1 MTSATDIIRRRRAR
15 APGPSPRDD
24 VFKWV
29 FILAIVIAG
38 TLLIVLAVLYA
49 NLTAGF
55 PAVED
60 IEFAF
65 GPPGAES
72 FQPVGI
78 YDRSGENLLFEFDHP
93 KTVDRKWIPILPGKV
108 STIPNHALDAMIA
121 AIDETFWTNPG
132 YDPGAFASLLG
143 SMIRKENNGAVA
155 PGIAQR
161 LVIAYLLPLEAEPQ
175 SQWIDFLRSSLLATD
190 LTHRYSKEQILEWFA
205 NSAHFGNMAYGID
218 AASLLYFNK
227 HASDL
232 TLAESTILAAFLK
245 EPDLALSG
253 TAQQIQTVQKEI
265 IDRMVQLAMI
275 DESLGDTALRSQ
287 TEVQRE
293 IESLSIDTDEFVV
306 QAWEQLEM
314 ILGPNALHRGGL
326 RVITTIDYDL
336 QVQAEC
342 AAKTHQGRLSGSS
355 LELVVEAEDQ
365 SACVAAGLLPTLR
378 PRDLGIDHN
387 VADFSVVVIDTNTG
401 EILSMLGPALQPR
414 VTGSIFQPFIYVTAF
429 AQGYSPGS
437 MVLDVSPSAD
447 IVEISGDNFEADG
460 FDYHGP
466 VRMRTALANSY
477 RSAAIQTVDLVG
489 VERVL
494 RTAVLMGLR
503 NLEEISAGSSVIEV
517 SETLET
523 NLLDTT
529 FAYSL
534 FANSGKMA
542 GVSVRADAGTAEK
555 EFVSPILIRRVEDAS
570 GRWIYSSV
578 NQVQAVLSSQLA
590 YLIADILSD
599 ETARWSEYG
608 QFGVLDIGRPAGVQT
623 GIVVQNQDNWTIGF
637 TPSMVV
643 GVWMGNKNGDKMYNI
658 DALNGAAAIW
668 HAVIRYATRNIPA
681 TGWTSPPGISH
692 LDVCDPSGLL
702 PTEYCPAVVRET
714 FINGTEPTTQD
725 NLFQPYLVNRETEKL
740 ATMMTPVDLIE
751 ERVYMILP
759 HGAEAWAKSQE
770 LPTPP
775 KEYDTV
781 YESDSRTPE
790 INISSPVSF
799 ATIRGE
805 VRIRGNASP
814 EGMDFYRL
822 QYGSGLNPIRWT
834 QLGQDASN
842 LVEDGLLGIWDTG
855 DLNGLFTLQLVAVF
869 QDGQI
874 ASSEIYVT
882 VDNIPPEIRLL
893 SPQQGL
899 MVTLKESQ
907 EIVLEA
913 EVEDAIEVERV
924 VFYVNGAAIVEFDD
938 LPYSTRWTLTAQGEY
953 VFQVRAYDR
962 AGNLAE
968 SEQIIFSV
976 TN

>member
-15 APGPSPRDD
+15 TPGPSPRDD
-24 VFKWV
+24 AFKWV
-29 FILAIVIAG
+29 LILAIVFAG
-38 TLLIVLAVLYA
+38 TLLIVLALLYA

-72 FQPVGI
+72 FQPVSF
-78 YDRSGENLLFEFDHP
+78 YDRSGEILLFEFVHP
-93 KTVDRKWIPILPGKV
+93 KTVNRKWIPILPGKV
-108 STIPNHALDAMIA
+108 STIPDHALDAMIA

-132 YDPGAFASLLG
+132 YDPGALTSLLG
-143 SMIRKENNGAVA
+143 SMIRKEMKGAVV
-155 PGIAQR
+155 PGITQR
-161 LVIAYLLPLEAEPQ
+161 LAIAYLLPLEAEPQ
-175 SQWIDFLRSSLLATD
+175 SQWVDFLRSSLLATD
-190 LTHRYSKEQILEWFA
+190 LTHRYSKEQILEWFT

-218 AASLLYFNK
+218 AASLLYYNK

-232 TLAESTILAAFLK
+232 TLAESTILAAYLK
-245 EPDLALSG
+245 DPDLAQSG
-253 TAQQIQTVQKEI
+253 TSQQIQNVQKEV
-265 IDRMVQLAMI
+265 IDRMVHLGMI
-275 DESLGDTALRSQ
+275 DESLGDTALRSK
-287 TEVQRE
+287 TEVQRD
-293 IESLSIDTDEFVV
+293 IDNLSTYSYQFVM
-306 QAWEQLEM
+306 QAWDQLDM
-314 ILGPNALHRGGL
+314 ILGHNALHRGGL

-355 LELVVEAEDQ
+355 LELVVEAQDQ
-365 SACVAAGLLPTLR
+365 TACVAAGLLPTLR
-378 PRDLGIDHN
+378 PRDLGVDHN
-387 VADFSVVVIDTNTG
+387 VADFSVVVIDANTG

-437 MVLDVSPSAD
+437 MVLDVPPSLD
-447 IVEISGDNFEADG
+447 IVEISGDNFEVDT
-460 FDYHGP
+460 FEYHGP

-477 RSAAIQTVDLVG
+477 RAAAIQTVDLVG

-503 NLEEISAGSSVIEV
+503 NLEEISAGSGVIEV
-517 SETLET
+517 SGTLEA
-523 NLLDTT
+523 NLLETT

-542 GVSVRADAGTAEK
+542 GVSVRADAGTAGQ
-555 EFVSPILIRRVEDAS
+555 EFVSPILILSVEDAA
-570 GRWIYSSV
+570 GRWIYSSEI
-578 NQVQAVLSSQLA
+578 QEQAVLSSQLA

-599 ETARWSEYG
+599 EAVRWSEYG
-608 QFGVLDIGRPAGVQT
+608 HFGVLDIGRPAGVQT

-643 GVWMGNKNGDKMYNI
+643 GVWMGNRNGDEMHNI

-668 HAVIRYATRNIPA
+668 HAVIRYAARNAPA

-692 LDVCDPSGLL
+692 IDVCDPSGLL

-725 NLFQPYLVNRETEKL
+725 NLFQPYLVNRETGKL
-740 ATMMTPVDLIE
+740 ATMMTPVELIE

-759 HGAEAWAKSQE
+759 PGAEVWAESE
-770 LPTPP
+770 NIPTPP
-775 KEYDTV
+775 KEYDTI
-781 YESDSRTPE
+781 YESESSTPE
-790 INISSPVSF
+790 INITSPVSF

-805 VRIRGNASP
+805 VRIRGNAFP

-822 QYGSGLNPIRWT
+822 QYGSGLNPVRWT
-834 QLGQDASN
+834 QLGQDVSN
-842 LVEDGLLGIWDTG
+842 SVEDGLLGIWDTG
-855 DLNGLFTLQLVAVF
+855 DLNGLFTLQLVTVF
-869 QDGQI
+869 QDGKI

-882 VDNIPPEIRLL
+882 VDNIPPDIRLL

-899 MVTLKESQ
+899 TVALRETQ
-907 EIVLEA
+907 EVVLEV
-913 EVEDAIEVERV
+913 EVEDEIEVERV
-924 VFYVNGAAIVEFDD
+924 VFYVNGAAIAEFDE
-938 LPYSTRWTLTAQGEY
+938 LPYSTRWALAVEGEY
-953 VFQVRAYDR
+953 VFQVKAYDR